1 MNIVYIISSA
11 SVIDGK
17 LECNGILIRDN
28 YEDAIIT
35 AQNSIV
41 EDFGYNNWNEY
52 LSKRDPEITE
62 ENGIYT
68 IYDDNCGH
76 EESYRIEKYTYQ

>member
-35 AQNSIV
+35 VQNSIA
-41 EDFGYNNWNEY
+41 EDFGYSDWNEY
-52 LSKRDPEITE
+52 LSKHDPEITE

-68 IYDDNCGH
+68 IYDDYCGH
-76 EESYRIEKYTYQ
+76 EECYKIEKYTN

>member
-1 MNIVYIISSA
+1 MDGVYIISSA
-11 SVIDGK
+11 SEIEAK
-17 LECNGILIRDN
+17 LQCNGILIRET

-35 AQNSIV
+35 AQNSIAA
-41 EDFGYNNWNEY
+41 DFGYYDWNEY

-62 ENGIYT
+62 KNGIYT

-76 EESYRIEKYTYQ
+76 EECYKVEKYAYR

>member
-35 AQNSIV
+35 VQDSIT

-68 IYDDNCGH
+68 IHDDNCGH

>member
-17 LECNGILIRDN
+17 LECKGILTRDN

-35 AQNSIV
+35 VQDSIAY
-41 EDFGYNNWNEY
+41 DFGYSDWNEY
-52 LSKRDPEITE
+52 LSKCDPEITE
-62 ENGIYT
+62 KNGIYT
-68 IYDDNCGH
+68 IHDDNRGH
-76 EESYRIEKYTYQ
+76 EESYIIEKCTYQ

>member
-1 MNIVYIISSA
+1 MNAIYIISGA
-11 SVIDGK
+11 SEIEGK
-17 LECNGILIRDN
+17 LRCNGILIKKT

-35 AQNSIV
+35 VQNFIAY
-41 EDFGYNNWNEY
+41 DFGYYDRNVY
-52 LSKRDPEITE
+52 LSERDPEITE

-76 EESYRIEKYTYQ
+76 EECYKVEKYVYR

>member
-1 MNIVYIISSA
+1 MNSVYIISSA
-11 SVIDGK
+11 SEIEGK
-17 LECNGILIRDN
+17 LQCNGILIREN

-35 AQNSIV
+35 VQNSIAA
-41 EDFGYNNWNEY
+41 DFGYFDWDDY

-62 ENGIYT
+62 VNGVYT

-76 EESYRIEKYTYQ
+76 EECYKIEKCTY